1 MNNMRVS
8 YYLFNIREFGSMLKL
23 VTFSNSDSLIV
34 KGEYEILILLILTIQ
49 FNPTTHLTIRVPLK
63 IKYYNIN

>member
-8 YYLFNIREFGSMLKL
+8 YYLFNIRGFGSMLKL
-23 VTFSNSDSLIV
+23 LTFSDSDSLIV

-49 FNPTTHLTIRVPLK
+49 FNPTAHLTLHVPLK